1 MREALG
7 LLAIQAPLSGLG
19 RGTGGWDEGMA
30 LMRELG
36 TEIAGEGLWE
46 QSGGGG
52 GGALSPPRNESL
64 LKDPALWAFMWV
76 Y

>member
-7 LLAIQAPLSGLG
+7 LLAIRAPLWGLG

-36 TEIAGEGLWE
+36 TEILGEGLWE
-46 QSGGGG
+46 QSGGGAG
-52 GGALSPPRNESL
+52 GGNPEST
-64 LKDPALWAFMWV
+64 KK
-76 Y
+76 